1 MSQVQHNNQ
10 VLTEVRDHDF
20 AREERAS
27 YTYMFQGRVLVLGLL
42 AVWVVFTLPFERSIA
57 YLAVLL
63 VFFLLGAIP
72 YALSVRGYGGTA
84 IIAFFLFLDA
94 SVLSYLLIVPNPYGL
109 EGWSP
114 QMNLRAPGFLYLGLF
129 LVYMALSYK
138 PALVVWAGVAA
149 AVSWTVGYAWVINLP
164 ETNFFSSRDV
174 LGAGLSLDDALDRVL
189 DPNAV
194 GFARLVNQVVFLITV
209 TLILTLTVWR
219 SRQLV
224 LRQVASEHQRSA
236 LSRYF
241 SPNLVRE
248 LTKTG
253 HSLAETK
260 VQPVAVLFADMV
272 GFTAISE
279 RLSPVELVNLLRA
292 FHGKLARIAL
302 DHGGTIDKYI
312 GDAIMVHFGT
322 PDPSHDDAERALRCA
337 DAMLAEIDAWNAS
350 RKAAGDD
357 PIRVGIGL
365 HYGEVIV
372 GNIGDER
379 RLEYTV
385 LGDTVNVAS
394 RLEEFTRKLGTPL
407 VTSQA
412 LIEAVRCTGS
422 DPLEIISD
430 LRAGANELIRGRQE
444 PVTLWHLDGSAHRI
458 VQP

>member
-1 MSQVQHNNQ
+1 MGHGWDS
-10 VLTEVRDHDF
+10 DF

-27 YTYMFQGRVLVLGLL
+27 LTYMFRGRILVLALL
-42 AVWVVFTLPFERSIA
+42 AVWVVATVPAERSIS

-63 VFFLLGAIP
+63 LFFLFGAIP
-72 YALSVRGYGGTA
+72 YALAIRGQGGTLIVA
-84 IIAFFLFLDA
+84 VFLLLDA

-138 PALVVWAGVAA
+138 PALVVWAGLA
-149 AVSWTVGYAWVINLP
+149 AVLSWSAGYLWVVGLP
-164 ETNFFSSRDV
+164 ETLLFSSRDV
-174 LGAGLSLDDALDRVL
+174 LDSGLSLDAALDRVL

-194 GFARLVNQVVFLITV
+194 GLPRLVNQVVFLVAV

-224 LRQVASEHQRSA
+224 LRQVASERQRSA

-248 LTKTG
+248 LTTSG
-253 HSLAETK
+253 RSLGEPK

-279 RLSPVELVNLLRA
+279 RLAPGDLIGLLRD
-292 FHGKLARIAL
+292 FHGRLARIAL

-312 GDAIMVHFGT
+312 GDAIMLHFGT
-322 PDPSHDDAERALRCA
+322 PEPRDDDAARALRCA
-337 DAMLAEIDAWNAS
+337 AEMLAEMDRWNAE
-350 RKAAGDD
+350 RATEGQE
-357 PIRVGIGL
+357 PIRIGIGL

-372 GNIGDER
+372 GNIGDAR

-394 RLEEFTRKLGTPL
+394 RLEALTRTLGTPF
-407 VTSQA
+407 VTSAPLIQA
-412 LIEAVRCTGS
+412 AI
-422 DPLEIISD
+422 
-430 LRAGANELIRGRQE
+430 RAGADPAQILPGLRPGDAEHVRGRAE
-444 PVTLWHLDGSAHRI
+444 PVSLWHCEGGDTPP
-458 VQP
+458 QETPP